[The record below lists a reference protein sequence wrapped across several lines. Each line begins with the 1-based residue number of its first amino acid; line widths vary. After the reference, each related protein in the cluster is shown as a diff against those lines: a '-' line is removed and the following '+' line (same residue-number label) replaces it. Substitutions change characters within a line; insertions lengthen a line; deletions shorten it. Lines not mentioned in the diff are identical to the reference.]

1 MINNKNTYLVTG
13 GAGFIGS
20 NICRELI
27 TNNCRVRV
35 FDNFSTGKESNLSDI
50 SHSLEI
56 IRGDLKD
63 PDAVA
68 DAVKDIDI
76 IFHQAALPSVPRSIS
91 NPQAS
96 NESNVTGTLN
106 LLLAARDAGVRRLVY
121 ASSSSV
127 YGDTEVLPKVETMKP
142 DPLSPYAFT
151 KLAGEYYCKIFNR
164 IYNLQTVCLRYFNV
178 FGPRQDPES
187 QYAAAIPKFIT
198 ELKND
203 RRPIIYGD
211 GEQSRDFT
219 YIQNV
224 VNANLLAAEA
234 EGAEGKIFNIACGQR
249 ITVNSLVEM
258 LAEIMEKNMKPVH
271 TERRQGDVKH
281 SLADITQAK
290 NILGYSPAITIKEG
304 LEKTVKWYAG

>member
-1 MINNKNTYLVTG
+1 MINKNETYLVTG

-27 TNNCRVRV
+27 ANNCRVRI
-35 FDNFSTGKESNLSDI
+35 FDNFSTGRESNLVNMSPKP
-50 SHSLEI
+50 EI
-56 IRGDLKD
+56 IRGDLRD

-68 DAVKDIDI
+68 EAVKGINVV
-76 IFHQAALPSVPRSIS
+76 FHQAALPSVPRSIR

-106 LLLAARDAGVRRLVY
+106 LLVAARDAGVRRLVY

-164 IYNLQTVCLRYFNV
+164 IYNLETVCLRYFNV
-178 FGPRQDPES
+178 FGPWQDPES
-187 QYAAAIPKFIT
+187 QYAAVIPKFIT

-203 RRPIIYGD
+203 RPPVIYGD

-234 EGAEGKIFNIACGQR
+234 SEAPGNIFNIACGQR
-249 ITVNSLVEM
+249 ITVNY
-258 LAEIMEKNMKPVH
+258 LAEKLAQIMGKEIKPLH
-271 TERRQGDVKH
+271 SDKRQGDVKH
-281 SLADITQAK
+281 SLADINLAK
-290 NILGYSPAITIKEG
+290 KVLGYSPAITIEDG
-304 LEKTVKWYAG
+304 LEKTVEWYAG

>member
-1 MINNKNTYLVTG
+1 MINSDKTYLVTG

-20 NICRELI
+20 NISRELI
-27 TNNCRVRV
+27 ANKCKVRI
-35 FDNFSTGKESNLSDI
+35 FDNFSTGRESNLTDI
-50 SHSLEI
+50 SHKLEI
-56 IRGDLKD
+56 IGGDLRS
-63 PDAVA
+63 PDEVAKAVQG
-68 DAVKDIDI
+68 IDTV
-76 IFHQAALPSVPRSIS
+76 FHLAALPSVPRSIR

-106 LLLAARDAGVRRLVY
+106 LLVAARDAGVRRLVY

-164 IYNLQTVCLRYFNV
+164 IYNLETVCLRYFNV
-178 FGPRQDPES
+178 FGPWQDPQS
-187 QYAAAIPKFIT
+187 QYAAVIPKFIT

-203 RRPIIYGD
+203 KPPVIYGD

-219 YIQNV
+219 FIQNV
-224 VNANLLAAEA
+224 VNANLLAAEVPDA
-234 EGAEGKIFNIACGQR
+234 PGNIFNIACGER
-249 ITVNSLVEM
+249 ITVNFLVEK
-258 LAEIMEKNMKPVH
+258 LAQIMGKNIKPIH
-271 TERRQGDVKH
+271 SDKRQGDVKH
-281 SLADITQAK
+281 SLADITLAK
-290 NILGYSPAITIKEG
+290 NILGYSPAITIEEG